1 MIFEQIAVGNMQN
14 FSYLIADEKS
24 KEAAIVDPGWDIE
37 KLLSIAQKLNLKIS
51 HILITHSHY
60 DHMQECKNIQE
71 KTGAIIYVHKN
82 DADEIRKLG
91 IDNIKE
97 LNDEDEI
104 HMGELKFYVIH
115 TPGHT
120 PGSVC
125 YQVENKLITGDMLF
139 VGNIGRTDLPG
150 GDPRLMTDSLR
161 KMKLLDEK
169 IQVWPGHDYGLRK
182 YSTIGEEKK
191 KNPHMLMID

>member
-24 KEAAIVDPGWDIE
+24 KEAAIVDPGWDIK
-37 KLLSIAQKLNLKIS
+37 KLLNIAQKLNLKIS

-60 DHMQECKNIQE
+60 DHMQESKNIQE

-182 YSTIGEEKK
+182 NSTIGEEKK